1 MPKFNSMYLRNIF
14 LLISVIFLVS
24 TASAVTILVDS
35 PIPQGLSWS
44 FSINLGSLEGVDSA
58 KVYVGDELAI
68 EVFEFAGTKYVNP
81 TSVSDEVLSHII
93 NGDNLV
99 ISYVSKSKGFVDII
113 VKTISGEVEQ
123 DLVSESVEFFIPF
136 DATVK
141 NELDSKINNLQSTV
155 NSQDLTIS
163 ELESK
168 LVEKDSQ
175 VDLLLTQNASLLN
188 SINKL
193 QMTINLLESS
203 GKSNEEQLII
213 LKKDLNDI
221 LVEQELARKNNPIN
235 AMFAFNESTNGLAAG
250 AVVVLILLLIVG
262 IVVRKNSDSIYSG
275 FSLPE
280 LKNSFKGEDLEVLE
294 PENKDSDL
302 DEQADEVFRGK
313 WAFMDEEMKK

>member
-123 DLVSESVEFFIPF
+123 DLVSESVEFFIPL

-141 NELDSKINNLQSTV
+141 NELDSKINDLQSTV

-280 LKNSFKGEDLEVLE
+280 LKNSFKGEDLE

>member
-24 TASAVTILVDS
+24 TVSAVTILVDS

-68 EVFEFAGTKYVNP
+68 EVFEFAGTKYA
-81 TSVSDEVLSHII
+81 TSVSDEVLSYII